1 MEAAPTTHPSLLVR
15 LRDSGDELAWCE
27 FTEIYGPLVY
37 QLARRR
43 GLQDSDAQDLVQ
55 DVFRA
60 VAGAIARF
68 DPDPALGSFRAW
80 LARIAGNLIINMLG
94 AQRRHPR
101 GTGDTEMQRLIEEQ
115 PEADSQESAEFEA
128 EYRSRVLRWAA
139 SRVQGLF
146 SKPAWQ
152 AFWQTGVEGRTP
164 QAVARELGMSLGTV
178 YQYKSRVVARIR
190 REIERVEGSHED
202 FFTEELRR
210 W

>member
-1 MEAAPTTHPSLLVR
+1 
-15 LRDSGDELAWCE
+15 
-27 FTEIYGPLVY
+27 VY
-37 QLARRR
+37 QVARRR

-55 DVFRA
+55 DLFRA
-60 VAGAIARF
+60 VAGAIDRF

-101 GTGDTEMQRLIEEQ
+101 GTGDPEMQRLIEEQ
-115 PEADSQESAEFEA
+115 PEADGHESAEFEA

-139 SRVQGLF
+139 DRVQGSF

-152 AFWQTGVEGRTP
+152 AFWQTGVEGQSP
-164 QAVARELGMSLGTV
+164 KAVARELGMSLGTV